1 MVVVNEKTSR
11 VTVRFPSDKVN
22 TFKNTADRDRAGG
35 SFGVAAVGLSA
46 VKNRYGVIVSLPF
59 MHACVW
65 LAASETVGAAKI
77 LEGTRPVFPTS
88 SGATNGKCSRRQFA

>member
-11 VTVRFPSDKVN
+11 VTVRPPSDKVN

-46 VKNRYGVIVSLPF
+46 AIK
-59 MHACVW
+59 
-65 LAASETVGAAKI
+65 T
-77 LEGTRPVFPTS
+77 GTE
-88 SGATNGKCSRRQFA
+88 